1 MKVLAAVLGL
11 AVVVAAGPG
20 TVVAKK
26 SASGTSAVATVSVVV
41 KQPTGLWVRLVGNVR
56 GGTAVVSCDRGYS
69 TVNDS
74 YFYEKAGTFRLPIVP
89 ARADACSVFGGVA
102 GSGSVTVEIR
112 ATR

>member
-1 MKVLAAVLGL
+1 MRVLAAVLGL
-11 AVVVAAGPG
+11 AVIAAGPG
-20 TVVAKK
+20 MVVAKK
-26 SASGTSAVATVSVVV
+26 SASGTSAVV
-41 KQPTGLWVRLVGNVR
+41 KQPTGLWVRLAGNVR
-56 GGTAVVSCDRGYS
+56 GGTAVVSCDRGYA